1 MAKLKIDQ
9 DLVRELAALLD
20 ETGLAE
26 IEWEQE
32 GQRVRVSRAHGVSM
46 APTVAPAPTPP
57 TTGRAVTPEPEPSS
71 ADIAGAVRSPM
82 VGTVYLAPEPGAAPF
97 VAVGS
102 DVAEG
107 QTLFIIEA
115 MKTMNPL
122 PAPRSGRVARILVGD
137 GAPIEYG
144 EVLLI
149 LE

>member
-1 MAKLKIDQ
+1 MAELKIDK

-32 GQRVRVSRAHGVSM
+32 GQRIRVSRAHGVST
-46 APTVAPAPTPP
+46 APNPTPP
-57 TTGRAVTPEPEPSS
+57 TTGATVTPETEPPS
-71 ADIAGAVRSPM
+71 ADIPGAVRSPM
-82 VGTVYLAPEPGAAPF
+82 VGTVYLAPEPGEAPF
-97 VAVGS
+97 IAVGG
-102 DVAEG
+102 DVTEG

>member
-1 MAKLKIDQ
+1 MAELKIDK

-32 GQRVRVSRAHGVSM
+32 GQRIRVSRAHGASM
-46 APTVAPAPTPP
+46 APNPTPP
-57 TTGRAVTPEPEPSS
+57 TAGAAVTPEAEPPG
-71 ADIAGAVRSPM
+71 ADVPGAVRSPM
-82 VGTVYLAPEPGAAPF
+82 VGTVYLALEPGAAPF
-97 VAVGS
+97 VKVGG
-102 DVAEG
+102 DVVEG

-122 PAPRSGRVARILVGD
+122 PAPRSGRVVQILVGD